1 LLQTDG
7 LNVESLLLKDAA
19 ADLMAPQ
26 FTGTHLTWLRGL
38 GYDGGMWKKI
48 EIWASPYSWDAAG
61 LAPQYVA
68 DWPFAFPGDVSR
80 AAFGRLMQ
88 TSGIDGGDMVS
99 AHVWSIP
106 DGEHRRV
113 EIPAATGLK
122 VGQSTGLTK
131 DDVVFTTKAAKG
143 LYDTGVWRV
152 PIAKMSIVT
161 P

>member
-1 LLQTDG
+1 
-7 LNVESLLLKDAA
+7 
-19 ADLMAPQ
+19 MAPQ

-88 TSGIDGGDMVS
+88 TAGIDGGDMVS

-113 EIPAATGLK
+113 EIPAAAGLK

-143 LYDTGVWRV
+143 LYDTGLWRV
-152 PIAKMSIVT
+152 PIAKMPIVT